1 MVGGYF
7 MPTNQCNIC
16 GAQQFAKGPGG
27 RMSSTGKLPRCLGC
41 QSLERHR
48 SLRQLYLQLRSGFS
62 FEQMSALQIS
72 RDSSI
77 DPQWLASLEVSVYGE
92 ENSIDIQN
100 IDRPDRSYDIVI
112 CNHVL
117 EHVERDK
124 QALKELMRITSERGF
139 LQLSVPDPCR
149 RKTTTDW
156 GYPDEKQHGHYRVYG
171 MDIENMF
178 SQVLSPEI
186 YYQKVYVADPVTGMQ
201 DVYFLFA
208 RNDGVFQTIKDA
220 CMETV

>member
-1 MVGGYF
+1 
-7 MPTNQCNIC
+7 
-16 GAQQFAKGPGG
+16 
-27 RMSSTGKLPRCLGC
+27 
-41 QSLERHR
+41 
-48 SLRQLYLQLRSGFS
+48 
-62 FEQMSALQIS
+62 
-72 RDSSI
+72 
-77 DPQWLASLEVSVYGE
+77 
-92 ENSIDIQN
+92 
-100 IDRPDRSYDIVI
+100 VI

-149 RKTTTDW
+149 RQTTVDW

-171 MDIENMF
+171 MDIENLF
-178 SQVLSPEI
+178 SQVISPEI
-186 YYQKVYVADPVTGMQ
+186 YYQKVYVADPVTEMQ

-208 RNDGVFQTIKDA
+208 RNDRVFQSIKDA

>member
-1 MVGGYF
+1 
-7 MPTNQCNIC
+7 
-16 GAQQFAKGPGG
+16 
-27 RMSSTGKLPRCLGC
+27 
-41 QSLERHR
+41 LERHR
-48 SLRQLYLQLRSGFS
+48 SLRQLYLQLRSAFS

-77 DPQWLASLEVSVYGE
+77 QPQWFTSLEVSVYGE

-100 IDRPDRSYDIVI
+100 IDRPDQSYDIVI

-139 LQLSVPDPCR
+139 LQLSVPDPFR
-149 RKTTTDW
+149 RQTTVDW

-178 SQVLSPEI
+178 YQICPQNV
-186 YYQKVYVADPVTGMQ
+186 YYQKLYIADPVTEMS
-201 DVYFLFA
+201 DVYFFFIRSQKNKTKIQNILEGTPCNQ
-208 RNDGVFQTIKDA
+208 NDK
-220 CMETV
+220 